1 MLNRYDVDKW
11 LDDFMKAK
19 KMLDKEKFDRGFLK
33 GRMNDGIYLAT
44 LVEHLM
50 TLEEPDGVLEKARER
65 QTERRASD
73 AIRR

>member
-65 QTERRASD
+65 QTERSE
-73 AIRR
+73 

>member
-19 KMLDKEKFDRGFLK
+19 KMLDEEIFDKKFLK
-33 GRMNDGIYLAT
+33 GRMNDGIYLPT

-65 QTERRASD
+65 QRNTVD
-73 AIRR
+73 TL

>member
-19 KMLDKEKFDRGFLK
+19 KMLDEEKFDRGFLK

-50 TLEEPDGVLEKARER
+50 TLEEPNGVLEKARER
-65 QTERRASD
+65 QTERSE
-73 AIRR
+73 

>member
-11 LDDFMKAK
+11 LDDFTKAK
-19 KMLDKEKFDRGFLK
+19 KMLDEENFDRNFLK

-50 TLEEPDGVLEKARER
+50 TLEEPSGVLEKARER
-65 QTERRASD
+65 QRKGVAND
-73 AIRR
+73 

>member
-19 KMLDKEKFDRGFLK
+19 KMLDEENLDKQFLK
-33 GRMNDGIYLAT
+33 GRMNDGIYLVT

-65 QTERRASD
+65 QTERKND
-73 AIRR
+73 D